1 MTHVELLKRNLANC
15 DGIDEDTWLMAYRC
29 YHAAVFIFGKPSPHT
44 IHDIRTSIYPLAIQI
59 AEAIPN
65 WKPVPVVEPVEE

>member
-1 MTHVELLKRNLANC
+1 MTPVEFLKRDLEHC
-15 DGIDEDTWLMAYRC
+15 DGVDEDTWLMAYRC
-29 YHAAVFIFGKPSPHT
+29 YHAAAVIYGRQAPHT

-65 WKPVPVVEPVEE
+65 WKPVPVVEKVEE